1 LAQNKRKKKLQLKKI
16 LDAVKKYVG
25 DDYYFLKKEKI
36 IYTQREAEQLTSNLH
51 ILLIINLLYL
61 EFQILGL
68 RSTCL
73 K

>member
-1 LAQNKRKKKLQLKKI
+1 MI
-16 LDAVKKYVG
+16 IF
-25 DDYYFLKKEKI
+25 FLKKEKI